1 MEKMSVLITGGTGFI
16 GSRLALECLRRGHA
30 VKVLGQ
36 ENTPAESSNRK
47 MVEDR
52 GGEVLLRSVTER
64 QGLPELLD
72 GVDVVFH
79 LAATQH
85 EMNVPDQKF
94 WDVNVSGT
102 RNLLDASVQ
111 AGVKRFVHGS
121 TIGVYGVTTG
131 VIDENTLCVPD
142 NIYGV
147 TKLEGERIALGYRD
161 RIPVVVIRIPEVYG
175 PGDRRLL
182 KLFKAIGKNAF
193 FVIGSGENLH
203 HLIYIDDLV
212 EGLLQAAVHP
222 DAANGLFLLA
232 GKEAVTTNEMVSTIA
247 RQLGAREPKFCAPML
262 PFLAAATVLEKT
274 LRPLGIQ
281 PPLHRRR
288 LDFFKKDLPLSSD
301 LAHWKFG
308 FDPKVDFEEGSRRT
322 AEWYMDVGLLGG
334 GGGEAHGFHHVRGG
348 PIPWS
353 PPTIPTDE
361 QLTAKMEP
369 FDSFWEAPRDIEK
382 GYARFGQFYKCN
394 YLPHLPREKSARILV
409 VSCGPGYF
417 VDLLGQHGYSNVL
430 GIDSFPGKVAWA
442 QKREL
447 NCRVERAF
455 GFLAQNKEPFDVIF
469 AEQEINHLTKPEIL
483 AFLELC
489 RRNLRDRGTLLIHSI
504 NGTNPLTGSESR
516 AGNFDHFNSFTE
528 YSLHQILE
536 YSGFVQIRIFP
547 MNLYVFYSNPLNYVG
562 LFAEK
567 LLAIFFRLN
576 FILVGKSAKIF
587 SKKIAAVAK
596 KPRTEEEPGPTT

>member
-1 MEKMSVLITGGTGFI
+1 MQNMSVLITGGTGFI

-30 VKVLGQ
+30 VKALGQ
-36 ENTPAESSNRK
+36 ENTPAESFNRK

-52 GGEVLLRSVTER
+52 GGQIILRSVTETE
-64 QGLPELLD
+64 GLPELFH

-85 EMNVPDQKF
+85 EMNVPDKKF
-94 WDVNVSGT
+94 WDVNVLGT
-102 RNLLDASVQ
+102 RNLLEASVR
-111 AGVKRFVHGS
+111 AGVGRFVHGS

-131 VIDENTLCVPD
+131 VIDESTPCVPD

-147 TKLEGERIALGYRD
+147 TKLEGEKLSLTYRD
-161 RIPVVVIRIPEVYG
+161 RIPVAVIRIPEVYG

-222 DAANGLFLLA
+222 AAENGLFLLA
-232 GKEAVTTNEMVSTIA
+232 GNEPVTTNQMVAAIA
-247 RQLGAREPKFCAPML
+247 RQLGAREPKFRAPML

-288 LDFFKKDLPLSSD
+288 LDFFKKDLPLSPD
-301 LAHWKFG
+301 LAKWKFG
-308 FDPKVDFEEGSRRT
+308 FDPKVDFEEGAKRT
-322 AEWYMDVGLLGG
+322 AEWYQDMGLLGG
-334 GGGEAHGFHHVRGG
+334 GGDAHGFHKGKGNPV
-348 PIPWS
+348 PWS
-353 PPTIPTDE
+353 PPAIPTDE

-382 GYARFGQFYKCN
+382 GYERFYQFYKCN
-394 YLPHLPREKSARILV
+394 YLPHLPRARNARILV

-417 VDLLGQHGYSNVL
+417 VDMLDRHGYSNVL
-430 GIDSFPGKVAWA
+430 GIDSFPGKIAWA
-442 QKREL
+442 EKRNL

-455 GFLAQNKEPFDVIF
+455 GFLARNREPFDVIF
-469 AEQEINHLTKPEIL
+469 AEQEINHLTKQEIL
-483 AFLELC
+483 SFLELC
-489 RRNLRDRGTLLIHSI
+489 WQNLSDRGTLLIHSI

-516 AGNFDHFNSFTE
+516 AGNFDHYNSFTE
-528 YSLHQILE
+528 YSLNQILE
-536 YSGFVQIRIFP
+536 YSRFGQIRIFP
-547 MNLYVFYSNPLNYVG
+547 LNLYVFYSNPLNYVG
-562 LFAEK
+562 L
-567 LLAIFFRLN
+567 LADKFLTIFFRLN

-587 SKKIAAVAK
+587 SKKLAAVAK
-596 KPRTEEEPGPTT
+596 KRQDTPERDATT